1 VSKTPDNH
9 QNIDD
14 LVIRCRRLG
23 HEVPFKYCRTL
34 EGQTVC
40 PSIRDCWWERFDV
53 DSWLKESLTPDEY
66 EKLVAGAPPPP
77 KVSRILDI
85 IESVKKKT
93 KMARLVLL
101 VVLMM
106 TFFQV
111 GLGAAE
117 PPPAPPETVRVAFMN
132 LHNYAA
138 PSSTDV
144 KSDESR
150 TAVHK
155 LLAQTEADILVLA
168 EVGNRPALDQI
179 AEGIAKYRKGHNYTY
194 RHLIQAEDR
203 IRHLAVLATQPPAV
217 EDHRDKANYSVR
229 DKTLPVRRGYAYCVF
244 EWSNGYR
251 LHVVG
256 AHLKSKV
263 YHPEGQTDMRR
274 YEARYLRYLV
284 DDIQKAEPKANILV
298 VGDFNDT
305 MDSSPLKTLF
315 ARRKSEVRELFDLRP
330 CDQLGTSWTH
340 WWRQADD
347 YARIDYALA
356 SYYILPEVDHKN
368 TFLAFPNDWDQASD
382 HRAVIV
388 ALHPRDQKVPESIL
402 DTFPYNIHRP

>member
-1 VSKTPDNH
+1 MAETNPQPDS
-9 QNIDD
+9 

-53 DSWLKESLTPDEY
+53 DSWLKENLSPDEY

-77 KVSRILDI
+77 KMSRILDI
-85 IESVKKKT
+85 VESVKKKT
-93 KMARLVLL
+93 KMTRLILL
-101 VVLMM
+101 VSMM
-106 TFFQV
+106 AAFFQV
-111 GLGAAE
+111 RLGAAE
-117 PPPAPPETVRVAFMN
+117 PLPDTPKSIRVAFMN

-144 KSDESR
+144 KSNESR
-150 TAVHK
+150 RAVHK
-155 LLAQTEADILVLA
+155 LLAGTAADILVLS
-168 EVGNRPALDQI
+168 EVGNRSALDQI
-179 AEGIAKYRKGHNYTY
+179 ADGIARHSDNHDYTY
-194 RHLIQAEDR
+194 RYLIQAEDR
-203 IRHLAVLATQPPAV
+203 IRHLAVLATHPPAV
-217 EDHRDKANYSVR
+217 EDHRDDATYSLR
-229 DKTLPVRRGYAYCVF
+229 DETLPVRRGYAYCVF

-251 LHVVG
+251 LHIVG

-263 YHPEGQTDMRR
+263 YHPKGQTDMRR

-284 DDIQKAEPKANILV
+284 DDIQKAEPEANILV

-315 ARRKSEVRELFDLRP
+315 ARRKSEIRELFDLRP
-330 CDQLGTSWTH
+330 LDAQRTSWTH
-340 WWRQADD
+340 WWRQADA

-356 SYYILPEVDHKN
+356 SYSLLPEIDHRH
-368 TFLAFPNDWDQASD
+368 TRLAFPDEWDQASD

-388 ALHPRDQKVPESIL
+388 TISPEDQKVPESIL
-402 DTFPYNIHRP
+402 DDFPYNIHRP